1 MDDATLRDLGL
12 LLAMFGGAAVGVER
26 ERSGHTKGSDGRF
39 AGVRTFTLLGGL
51 GGGAG
56 WLYAANLPWLGVVLL
71 ASGALVALLAYAA
84 GSREHDIDGTT
95 EVAALVTLMAGAF
108 AGVGQARLAGAIIAV
123 TVLILAEKT
132 RVHDFVDRM
141 DEAAMHAA
149 IRFTVMAVVILPML
163 PEGPYGPLAGFRPR
177 ELWILVLFFSGLSF
191 IGYMARMFAGARSGY
206 LLAGLLGGIVSS
218 TSVAV
223 TFARASRT
231 EDPLV
236 GRPLGYGVLGA
247 CTVMFVRIVAVTAVL
262 SMPLMTTLLPYIAA
276 PFLVGVVGV
285 LIGWRRPQE
294 ERREIETHRNPL
306 QLSSALQMAVL
317 FQGVMFVVDAV
328 RAGWG
333 GMGVIVSGA
342 MLGFVDVDAL
352 LVSMA
357 KNAPATGIAG
367 PAAIAVAVGIVS
379 NTLLKLGFALAISR
393 PPFRRVVGLGLGAM
407 TLAAIGSILVIN
419 IR

>member
-26 ERSGHTKGSDGRF
+26 ERSGHLKGQEGRF

-56 WLYAANLPWLGVVLL
+56 WLYTGNLLWLGVVLL
-71 ASGALVALLAYAA
+71 ASGAMVALLAYAA
-84 GSREHDIDGTT
+84 ASREHDIDGTT
-95 EVAALVTLMAGAF
+95 EVAALVTLMSGVFAGA
-108 AGVGQARLAGAIIAV
+108 GQVRLAGAIIAV
-123 TVLILAEKT
+123 TVLILAEKS

-141 DEAAMHAA
+141 DEMAMRAA

-163 PEGPYGPLAGFRPR
+163 PEGPYGPLGGFRPR
-177 ELWILVLFFSGLSF
+177 ELWMLVLFFSGLSF
-191 IGYMARMFAGARSGY
+191 VGYMARMFVGARQGY

-218 TSVAV
+218 TSVTL

-231 EDPLV
+231 EDQHV
-236 GRPLGYGVLGA
+236 GAPLGYGAIGA

-262 SMPLMTTLLPYIAA
+262 SMPLMIALLPYIAA
-276 PFLVGVVGV
+276 PFLVGLVGV

-294 ERREIETHRNPL
+294 ERREIQTHQNPL
-306 QLSSALQMAVL
+306 QFSAALQMAIL
-317 FQGVMFVVDAV
+317 FQVVMFVVDAV
-328 RAGWG
+328 RAMWG
-333 GMGVIVSGA
+333 DVGMIVSGA
-342 MLGFVDVDAL
+342 LLGFADVDAL
-352 LVSMA
+352 LLSMA
-357 KNAPATGIAG
+357 KTASTSGIA
-367 PAAIAVAVGIVS
+367 AASAIAVVAGVLS
-379 NTLLKLGFALAISR
+379 NTLLKLGFALAVSR

-407 TLAAIGSILVIN
+407 AVALLGSILL